1 MSVERPRL
9 AAAQRTAAA
18 SRRVRAFRLAS
29 WFLIVPTLSIFS
41 FSVVANASGF
51 GAKPEYAAAVRHVA
65 PKHAK
70 HGAFLVVKNSGGNQ
84 LEKIFAGAGEQVC
97 WITSSQLARV
107 SQRYPTG
114 RTTISYSGK
123 PLDLV
128 TIGGA
133 KEQDVR
139 VLLGNVSCVLV
150 QVSRTFYLPF
160 DAHGS

>member
-29 WFLIVPTLSIFS
+29 WLLIVPTLGLFS

-51 GAKPEYAAAVRHVA
+51 GAKPDYAGAVHDVDA
-65 PKHAK
+65 GK
-70 HGAFLVVKNSGGNQ
+70 HGAYLLVHDSGGNPI
-84 LEKIFAGAGEQVC
+84 ERIFANGAQHVC
-97 WITSSQLARV
+97 WISSSELARV
-107 SQRYPTG
+107 SQKWATG
-114 RTTISYSGK
+114 RMTISYRKGT
-123 PLDLV
+123 LTLV
-128 TIGGA
+128 TVSGA
-133 KEQDVR
+133 KERDLR
-139 VLLGNVSCVLV
+139 AELGNASCVLV